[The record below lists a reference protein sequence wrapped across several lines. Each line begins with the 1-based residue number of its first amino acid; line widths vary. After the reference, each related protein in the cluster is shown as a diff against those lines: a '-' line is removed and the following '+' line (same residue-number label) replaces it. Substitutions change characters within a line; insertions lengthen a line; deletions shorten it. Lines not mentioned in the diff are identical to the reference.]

1 MQPFLFVN
9 LVNLVVRVTENL
21 LLGQNVFINYE
32 KIVEIMQRRKQN
44 NTRSTWISNFNF
56 SIKT

>member
-32 KIVEIMQRRKQN
+32 KIIEIMQRRKQN